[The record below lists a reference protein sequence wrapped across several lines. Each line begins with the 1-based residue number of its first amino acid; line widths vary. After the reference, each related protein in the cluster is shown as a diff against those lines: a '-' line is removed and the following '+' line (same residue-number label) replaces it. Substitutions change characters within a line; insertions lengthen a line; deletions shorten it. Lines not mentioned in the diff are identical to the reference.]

1 MTKAISC
8 GGLVKPGSWRVHS
21 RFGKA
26 VNFTGGE
33 GMVFVVKP
41 EVGGGPLS
49 IVLDGTDFAD
59 FCVSLE
65 VTDRQIII
73 DGTAFRR
80 DGIPLYRDFPS
91 LPSGAEKNYAAN
103 LPALKAFLC
112 ARSPK
117 EGVARAF
124 FAPDEMPL
132 TCNFERAVQRR
143 ASSAAELFRGGY
155 FRKGTLLLR
164 GLGPGLTPAGDDAI
178 CGLLC
183 GLNLTARLCG
193 RDVSAVSAE
202 IVREAMGENLISN
215 ALIRCAGEGRFFE
228 PLRLLAETASA
239 QKPDFAAAGRRLS
252 LCGASS
258 GFDSAAGFA
267 LALELWLGQE
277 NLALAA
283 GGINGF
289 EGRN

>member
-65 VTDRQIII
+65 VTDRQIVI

-80 DGIPLYRDFPS
+80 DGIPSYQDFPT
-91 LPSGAEKNYAAN
+91 LPPGAERHFAAN
-103 LPALKAFLC
+103 LPALKTFLC

-124 FAPDEMPL
+124 FAPAEMSL

-183 GLNLTARLCG
+183 GLRLTARLNG
-193 RDVSAVSAE
+193 RDVSAMSAE

-228 PLRLLAETASA
+228 PLKVLAEAVSSA
-239 QKPDFAAAGRRLS
+239 KPDFAAVGRRLS

-277 NLALAA
+277 SLAVAT
-283 GGINGF
+283 GGLNGF